1 MTRRPPDHRF
11 PAPDLSSVLVDTR
24 GAVGVE
30 FALVST
36 ALFLT
41 LFGAIEFS
49 RMIWTES
56 SLNFA
61 VQEAA
66 RCASVTPTICGT
78 SAKIASYASGLVSA
92 AAVPSSAFTAAT
104 AACGHKV
111 SASFPFTFI
120 ATGMFTAAPTLTASA
135 CFP

>member
-1 MTRRPPDHRF
+1 M
-11 PAPDLSSVLVDTR
+11 
-24 GAVGVE
+24 GVE

-41 LFGAIEFS
+41 LFGAIDFS
-49 RMIWTES
+49 RMIWIES

-66 RCASVTPTICGT
+66 RCASVTPATCGT
-78 SAKIASYASGLVSA
+78 PAQIASYASGVASA
-92 AAVPSSAFTAAT
+92 AAVPSSAFTATT
-104 AACGHKV
+104 ASCGHMV
-111 SASFPFTFI
+111 GASYPFTFI
-120 ATGMFTAAPTLTASA
+120 ATGLFTAAPTLTASA

>member
-1 MTRRPPDHRF
+1 MLPSIVADIG
-11 PAPDLSSVLVDTR
+11 
-24 GAVGVE
+24 GAVGLE

-56 SLNFA
+56 ALNFA

-66 RCASVTPTICGT
+66 RCASVTPATCGT
-78 SAKIASYASGLVSA
+78 SAQITSYASGLITVV
-92 AAVPSSAFTAAT
+92 AVPSTAFTAAT
-104 AACGHKV
+104 ATCGHKV
-111 SASFPFTFI
+111 SASYAFTFL
-120 ATGMFTAAPTLTASA
+120 ATGLFTAAPTLTASA